1 VPRDSSNAGKRSGS
15 GARALGSNAVV
26 FGSNKDVVSV
36 VVPASSANVG
46 CAFDCAAIALSLYLR
61 ASASAK
67 TGSASESPFEV
78 SYQGANA
85 DQVPRDADN
94 LILRAMQRAAAA
106 RNKTL
111 PSLRLDVRNEIPLG
125 VGLGSSAAA
134 IVAGVLL
141 GSELRGVKLTPA
153 ELLRLAVEI
162 EGHPDNV
169 AAALHGGF
177 VVAAMPEEAPDTGDI
192 ADILVAKAKVPTN
205 IEFVAVIPEVPL
217 PTQKARAALPAQY
230 SRRDVV
236 ANLQR
241 TALLTATFFSG
252 GELSP
257 ELFRDKLHQPYR
269 GPLVPGIAECLAF
282 RHAGLA
288 GVFLSGAGS
297 AVMAIARHSA
307 TEIGD
312 ALVGEFRRKG
322 TAARVQILKA
332 DNRGAQTS
340 SAGLPAAKGARPLQS
355 RQKTNKRSSK

>member
-1 VPRDSSNAGKRSGS
+1 VPLDSSNAGKTSGS
-15 GARALGSNAVV
+15 RAGALGS
-26 FGSNKDVVSV
+26 KDVVSV

-61 ASASAK
+61 ASATAK
-67 TGSASESPFEV
+67 PGGTSESPFEV
-78 SYQGANA
+78 SYQGADA
-85 DQVPRDADN
+85 DQVPRDARN

-106 RNKTL
+106 RNMTL
-111 PSLRLDVRNEIPLG
+111 PPLRLDVRNEIPLG

-141 GSELRGVKLTPA
+141 GSELCGCKLTAA
-153 ELLRLAVEI
+153 EVLRLAVEI

-177 VVAAMPEEAPDTGDI
+177 AVAAMPEET
-192 ADILVAKAKVPTN
+192 ADILVARADVPQS
-205 IEFVAVIPEVPL
+205 IDFVAVIPEVPL
-217 PTQKARAALPAQY
+217 PTEKARAALPAEY

-241 TALLTATFFSG
+241 TALLTASFFSG

-282 RHAGLA
+282 RHSGLA

-307 TEIGD
+307 AEIGD

-322 TAARVQILKA
+322 TAARVLVLKA

-340 SAGLPAAKGARPLQS
+340 SAGPQARKGVRPLKS
-355 RQKTNKRSSK
+355 RRDKTRKSKKGKK

>member
-1 VPRDSSNAGKRSGS
+1 VPRDSSNAGKTSGS
-15 GARALGSNAVV
+15 SAGVSGSSEVA
-26 FGSNKDVVSV
+26 FGSKDGVVSV

-61 ASASAK
+61 ASAKATAS
-67 TGSASESPFEV
+67 GSETPRFLKSYVV
-78 SYQGANA
+78 SYQGTNA
-85 DQVPRDADN
+85 DQVARDASN
-94 LILRAMQRAAAA
+94 LIVRAMHRAAAA
-106 RNKTL
+106 GNMTL
-111 PSLRLDVRNEIPLG
+111 PSLRLDVHNEIPLG

-141 GSELRGVKLTPA
+141 GSKLCGAKLTTA
-153 ELLRLAVEI
+153 EVLRLAVEI

-177 VVAAMPEEAPDTGDI
+177 VVAAMPEEA
-192 ADILVAKAKVPTN
+192 ADILVAKAEVPPD
-205 IEFVAVIPEVPL
+205 IDFVAVIPEVPL
-217 PTQKARAALPAQY
+217 PTEKARAALPAQY

-241 TALLTATFFSG
+241 TALLTARFFSG

-269 GPLVPGIAECLAF
+269 GPLIPGIAECLAF

-288 GVFLSGAGS
+288 GMFLSGAGS
-297 AVMAIARHSA
+297 AVMAIAKHSA
-307 TEIGD
+307 VEIGD
-312 ALVGEFRRKG
+312 ALVGVFRRKG
-322 TAARVQILKA
+322 TAARVQMLKA

-340 SAGLPAAKGARPLQS
+340 SALQAGKGVRPLKS